1 MGGSAKDVQSKKE
14 LDSVVHSGAP
24 VVLQFWASSCEASKH
39 MDEVF
44 AHLSTDF
51 PHAHF
56 LRVEAEEQPEI
67 FGAYSVRDVPYFAFV
82 KDGKVADTLEGAD
95 PSILAHKVARVAGS
109 VKPGEPD
116 APAPASLE
124 TVHELAKENGSSQ
137 KQEQIQAQNGLDDA
151 LKRRLQQLIDSNP
164 LMLFM
169 KGSPEEPKCNVSR
182 LAIDILKQTK
192 VKFGSFD
199 VLTDNEVMEG
209 IKRYSNWPIIPQIYY
224 KGKPRGWS
232 ETEILMRRSGEL
244 EEVPR
249 DHGIDTADSTGAKVI
264 ELEEVSKEHGMDTT
278 DYAGAKVTEA
288 GSGKSGISAST
299 GSSHQQMQVQ
309 VQNFGQ
315 KRIQV
320 QNGLDDALERRLQQL
335 IDSNPI
341 MLFMKGTPEE
351 PKCKLSKLAIDM
363 LKEKKIKFASFDVLT
378 DNEVMEGIQKYSN
391 WPTLPQLYIE
401 GKARGLRHIR
411 TLECGFRE

>member
-1 MGGSAKDVQSKKE
+1 MSGSAKDVQTKKE

-67 FGAYSVRDVPYFAFV
+67 FGAYSVCDVPYFAFV
-82 KDGKVADTLEGAD
+82 KDGKLADTLEGAD
-95 PSILAHKVARVAGS
+95 PSSLANKVARVVGS

-124 TVHELAKENGSSQ
+124 TVQEVAKENGSSQ
-137 KQEQIQAQNGLDDA
+137 EQEQIQAQNGLDDA

-182 LAIDILKQTK
+182 MAVDILKQKK

-209 IKRYSNWPIIPQIYY
+209 IKKYSNWPIIPQIYY

-232 ETEILMRRSGEL
+232 DIEILMRRSGEL
-244 EEVPR
+244 EEVPKNR
-249 DHGIDTADSTGAKVI
+249 GIDTDDSTRAKVT
-264 ELEEVSKEHGMDTT
+264 ELEEVSRDHEMDTT
-278 DYAGAKVTEA
+278 DSAGAKVTEA
-288 GSGKSGISAST
+288 GSGKGGISAST
-299 GSSHQQMQVQ
+299 GSSHEQMQVQ
-309 VQNFGQ
+309 VQNVHQ
-315 KRIQV
+315 KIIQA
-320 QNGLDDALERRLQQL
+320 QNGLDDALEKRLQQL
-335 IDSNPI
+335 IDSNPV

-351 PKCKLSKLAIDM
+351 PKCKFSKLAIDK
-363 LKEKKIKFASFDVLT
+363 LKEEKIKFASFDVLS

-401 GKARGLRHIR
+401 GKARGLRHIL
-411 TLECGFRE
+411 TLTCGFRE

>member
-1 MGGSAKDVQSKKE
+1 MSGSAKDVQSKKE
-14 LDSVVHSGAP
+14 LDSVVHSGAS

-67 FGAYSVRDVPYFAFV
+67 FGAYSVCDVPYFAFV
-82 KDGKVADTLEGAD
+82 KDGKVADTLQGAD
-95 PSILAHKVARVAGS
+95 PSSLANKVARVAGS
-109 VKPGEPD
+109 FKPGEPD
-116 APAPASLE
+116 APALASLE
-124 TVHELAKENGSSQ
+124 TVQELAKENGSSQ
-137 KQEQIQAQNGLDDA
+137 EQEQILVQNGLDDA

-182 LAIDILKQTK
+182 MAIDILKQKK

-232 ETEILMRRSGEL
+232 DIEILMLRSGEL
-244 EEVPR
+244 EEVPKNR
-249 DHGIDTADSTGAKVI
+249 GIDTDDSTRAKVT
-264 ELEEVSKEHGMDTT
+264 ELEEVSRDHEMDTT
-278 DYAGAKVTEA
+278 DSAGAKVTEV
-288 GSGKSGISAST
+288 GSGKGGISAST
-299 GSSHQQMQVQ
+299 GSSHRQMQVQ
-309 VQNFGQ
+309 VQNVHQ
-315 KRIQV
+315 KIIQA
-320 QNGLDDALERRLQQL
+320 QNGLDEALEKRLQQL
-335 IDSNPI
+335 IDSNPV

-351 PKCKLSKLAIDM
+351 PKCKFSKLAIDN
-363 LKEKKIKFASFDVLT
+363 LKEEKIKFASFDVLS
-378 DNEVMEGIQKYSN
+378 DNEVLEGIQKYSN

-401 GKARGLRHIR
+401 GKACGLRHIL
-411 TLECGFRE
+411 TLTCGFRE

>member
-24 VVLQFWASSCEASKH
+24 VVLQFWASSCEASNH

-95 PSILAHKVARVAGS
+95 PSILANKVARVAGS
-109 VKPGEPD
+109 VKPGEHD

-124 TVHELAKENGSSQ
+124 TVHELTKENGSSQ

-182 LAIDILKQTK
+182 IAIDILKRKK

-199 VLTDNEVMEG
+199 VLTDIEVMEG
-209 IKRYSNWPIIPQIYY
+209 IQRYSNWPIIPQIYY
-224 KGKPRGWS
+224 EGKPRGWCDIES
-232 ETEILMRRSGEL
+232 LMRRSGEL

-249 DHGIDTADSTGAKVI
+249 DHGIDTADS
-264 ELEEVSKEHGMDTT
+264 
-278 DYAGAKVTEA
+278 AGAKVTEA

-299 GSSHQQMQVQ
+299 VSSHEQMQV
-309 VQNFGQ
+309 
-315 KRIQV
+315 QV

-335 IDSNPI
+335 IDSNPV

-363 LKEKKIKFASFDVLT
+363 LKEKKIKFASFDVLS

-401 GKARGLRHIR
+401 GKGSGLRHIR
-411 TLECGFRE
+411 TLKCGFRE